1 MINIHGYK
9 TIFMKRIILLFF
21 IGTLLMLSACNKE
34 TSPHAIIKTDMGDIK
49 IKLFEKKAPRHT
61 ENFVKLAKKGFYD
74 GLIFH
79 RILRGFMIQGGNTQ
93 IRTEEVSADVATDFG
108 LLDHEIGEYHFRGSL
123 AAARTSNPEK
133 RSGSQFYIV
142 DGSPVTDQMLD
153 GFERSNGVSYTP
165 AERALYKQVGGAPVL
180 DGNYTVFG
188 EVISGMEVVDK
199 IAAAPAPPNPNG
211 SRPFDDITMKIY
223 IVYE

>member
-1 MINIHGYK
+1 
-9 TIFMKRIILLFF
+9 MKGLILPFF
-21 IGTLLMLSACNKE
+21 IGMLFMLSTCKE

-49 IKLFEKKAPRHT
+49 VKLFESTPRHT
-61 ENFVKLAKKGFYD
+61 EQFITLAKRGFYD

-79 RILRGFMIQGGNTQ
+79 RIMRGFMIQGGNTN
-93 IRTEEVSADVATDFG
+93 IRTEKVAAEIAENPAEI
-108 LLDHEIGEYHFRGSL
+108 DHEIGEYHFRGSL
-123 AAARTSNPEK
+123 AAARTTNPEK

-142 DGSPVTDQMLD
+142 DGSPVTDAMLD
-153 GFERSNGVSYTP
+153 GIERRVGIKYTE
-165 AERALYKQVGGAPVL
+165 AERNLYKQIGGRPDL

-188 EVISGMEVVDK
+188 EVVSGMEVVDK

-211 SRPFDDITMKIY
+211 SRPFEDITMKIY

>member
-1 MINIHGYK
+1 
-9 TIFMKRIILLFF
+9 MKRLIFLFF
-21 IGTLLMLSACNKE
+21 IGTLLMLSSCKE
-34 TSPHAIIKTDMGDIK
+34 TSPYGIIKTDMGDIK
-49 IKLFEKKAPRHT
+49 VKLFDSTPRHT
-61 ENFVKLAKKGFYD
+61 EQFITLAKRGFYD

-79 RILRGFMIQGGNTQ
+79 RIMRGFMIQGGNTN
-93 IRTEEVSADVATDFG
+93 IRTEPVAAEIAENPAEI
-108 LLDHEIGEYHFRGSL
+108 DHEIGEYHFRGSL
-123 AAARTSNPEK
+123 AAARTPNPEK

-153 GFERSNGVSYTP
+153 GIEQRVGIKYTE
-165 AERALYKQVGGAPVL
+165 AERNLYKQIGGRPDL

-188 EVISGMEVVDK
+188 EVVSGMDVVDK

-211 SRPFDDITMKIY
+211 SRPFEDIKMKIY

>member
-1 MINIHGYK
+1 
-9 TIFMKRIILLFF
+9 MKQLILLIF
-21 IGTLLMLSACNKE
+21 IGTLLMLSSCKKE

-49 IKLFEKKAPRHT
+49 VKLFESTPRHT
-61 ENFVKLAKKGFYD
+61 ENFITLAKKGFYD

-79 RILRGFMIQGGNTQ
+79 RIMRGFMIQGGNTN
-93 IRTEEVSADVATDFG
+93 IRTEPVTADIATDNG
-108 LLDHEIGEYHFRGSL
+108 LIDHEIGEYHYRGSL
-123 AAARTSNPEK
+123 AAARTTNPEK

-153 GFERSNGVSYTP
+153 GIERRVGIKYTDS
-165 AERALYKQVGGAPVL
+165 ERALYKKIGGRPDL

-188 EVISGMEVVDK
+188 EVVSGMEVVDK

-211 SRPFDDITMKIY
+211 SRPFEDIKMKIY
-223 IVYE
+223 IVSE

>member
-1 MINIHGYK
+1 
-9 TIFMKRIILLFF
+9 MKRLILLLF
-21 IGTLLMLSACNKE
+21 IGTLLMLSSCKE

-49 IKLFEKKAPRHT
+49 VKLFESTPRHT
-61 ENFVKLAKKGFYD
+61 EQFITLAKRGFYD

-79 RILRGFMIQGGNTQ
+79 RIMRGFMIQGGNTN
-93 IRTEEVSADVATDFG
+93 IRTEEVAAEIAENPAEI
-108 LLDHEIGEYHFRGSL
+108 DHEIGEYHYRGSL
-123 AAARTSNPEK
+123 AAARTTNPEK

-153 GFERSNGVSYTP
+153 GVERRTGIKYTN
-165 AERALYKQVGGAPVL
+165 AERALYKQVGGRPDL

-188 EVISGMEVVDK
+188 EVVSGIEVVDK

-211 SRPFDDITMKIY
+211 SRPFEDIKMKIY